1 MSTGDLE
8 MRSQAVASEAE
19 ATLKPPLDGPPRDR
33 ILAVARDLFYRQGI
47 HAVGVDAIAAA
58 AGTNKMTLYRHFGS
72 KDVLIAECLAG
83 YVTELDAAWEAI
95 AARHASDPLA
105 RLRAWLGYIGQFK
118 LQQAERGCAF
128 INAAAELP
136 DKNHPA
142 RRVIEQHKTEGR
154 RRLIALCE
162 EAGLDEPDLLAD
174 KAFLLCE
181 GARASIQSIGPN
193 GPASRL
199 PQMLDR
205 LVADHTPRKV

>member
-1 MSTGDLE
+1 MH
-8 MRSQAVASEAE
+8 SQATEKPKDLGPS
-19 ATLKPPLDGPPRDR
+19 ATPAGPPRDR
-33 ILAVARDLFYRQGI
+33 ILAVARDLFYRHGI
-47 HAVGVDAIAAA
+47 HAVGVDAIAEA

-72 KDVLIAECLAG
+72 KDVLIAECLMQHVADFETAWDE
-83 YVTELDAAWEAI
+83 TER
-95 AARHASDPLA
+95 RHAGAPLDQ
-105 RLRAWLGYIGQFK
+105 LHAWMRHVGEFK

-142 RRVIEQHKTEGR
+142 RRVIEQHKSEFR
-154 RRLIALCE
+154 QRLIDLCE
-162 EAGLDEPDLLAD
+162 SAGLIEPDLLAD

-199 PQMLDR
+199 PEMLER
-205 LVADHTPRKV
+205 LIADHAPRQA

>member
-8 MRSQAVASEAE
+8 MQSQTTE
-19 ATLKPPLDGPPRDR
+19 KPKDSGPGGNLAGPPRDR
-33 ILAVARDLFYRQGI
+33 ILAVARDLFYRHGI
-47 HAVGVDAIAAA
+47 HAVGVDAIAEA

-72 KDVLIAECLAG
+72 KDVLIAECLALH
-83 YVTELDAAWEAI
+83 VVEIDAAWDET
-95 AARHASDPLA
+95 ARQHAGKPLDQ
-105 RLRAWLGYIGQFK
+105 LHAWMRYVGAFK

-142 RRVIEQHKTEGR
+142 RRVIEQHKSAFRQRSIE
-154 RRLIALCE
+154 LCE
-162 EAGLDEPDLLAD
+162 SAGLIEPELLAD

-199 PQMLDR
+199 PEMLDR
-205 LVADHTPRKV
+205 LIADHTPSKA